1 MTLLQSLDL
10 DELTPSRLWTRL
22 EPDLRTAAAQSYFRR
37 GGGDRTQRREGEMAI
52 ARALRFREEAVRKLP
67 VDKRAGYLARAVR
80 PDDSLASALLLAL
93 HVDQRAPLLS
103 TFLDHLG
110 IPHEGGMISEDHE
123 LTAPPPEKLREAV
136 DALYAQHDAAEV
148 ELYLSSLLAMDSDT
162 WGGLAGMLRER
173 ASA

>member
-37 GGGDRTQRREGEMAI
+37 AGDRTQRREGELAI
-52 ARALRFREEAVRKLP
+52 ARALRFREEAVRRLP
-67 VDKRAGYLARAVR
+67 VEKRAGYLARAVR

-93 HVDQRAPLLS
+93 HVEQRAPLLA

-123 LTAPPPEKLREAV
+123 LAAPPPEKLREAV

-148 ELYLSSLLAMDSDT
+148 ELYLSSLLAMDSHT

-173 ASA
+173 VSA